1 MIANP
6 YNDLSEIG
14 VFNIKSSKPGYQ
26 NIQKFYEGL

>member
-6 YNDLSEIG
+6 YNDLSDIG
-14 VFNIKSSKPGYQ
+14 VFNIKFLNFCFQ